1 MKIRHILKSV
11 SRIAAVILVIS
22 AATSHV
28 FAQSGGLEP
37 EPKVLMIFFGDRSQ
51 EMIVEVEVLRD
62 MFPTVPI
69 DWIQAN
75 DPQDLETKL
84 QEYKGSPRYFVLSGH
99 GPNSIS
105 DQYSFGGHQF
115 DAVYSKFQERF
126 PYKAQVYLDSCKA
139 GMNNNIKPQWRGS
152 ALGPDDTLYH
162 AAQYFPGNGVVN
174 NKLNIYSHFGNK
186 DVFFPTLSA
195 NTIGLRSPEESKLGL
210 TANFFD
216 YLKDNLA
223 NGSVGGF
230 YKELSPALPQKH
242 HTIVADD
249 SMYIDPKGPEDST
262 IDEHYVYYEYTP
274 GYLTPEYYEEV
285 EFPRV
290 VENALGENK
299 VPLSVEYQD
308 YWPAMERNG
317 ELTAA
322 PFQVRMVRV
331 TTIEKYPVSKGMP
344 VDELEK
350 FPRIAEKLRE
360 SEVPLDVSISDSWP
374 LDLWGN
380 PGPAQLR
387 TVRVTTKDKYP
398 VFRREPQGK
407 EEEEVIE
414 QYPFYVP
421 GTKE

>member
-152 ALGPDDTLYH
+152 
-162 AAQYFPGNGVVN
+162 
-174 NKLNIYSHFGNK
+174 
-186 DVFFPTLSA
+186 DVP
-195 NTIGLRSPEESKLGL
+195 
-210 TANFFD
+210 
-216 YLKDNLA
+216 
-223 NGSVGGF
+223 
-230 YKELSPALPQKH
+230 
-242 HTIVADD
+242 
-249 SMYIDPKGPEDST
+249 
-262 IDEHYVYYEYTP
+262 
-274 GYLTPEYYEEV
+274 
-285 EFPRV
+285 
-290 VENALGENK
+290 
-299 VPLSVEYQD
+299 
-308 YWPAMERNG
+308 
-317 ELTAA
+317 
-322 PFQVRMVRV
+322 
-331 TTIEKYPVSKGMP
+331 
-344 VDELEK
+344 
-350 FPRIAEKLRE
+350 
-360 SEVPLDVSISDSWP
+360 
-374 LDLWGN
+374 
-380 PGPAQLR
+380 
-387 TVRVTTKDKYP
+387 P
-398 VFRREPQGK
+398 VF
-407 EEEEVIE
+407 
-414 QYPFYVP
+414 
-421 GTKE
+421 

>member
-1 MKIRHILKSV
+1 MKIRHVLKSV
-11 SRIAAVILVIS
+11 SRIAAAILVIS

-51 EMIVEVEVLRD
+51 EMIVEVQVLRD

-84 QEYKGSPRYFVLSGH
+84 QQYKGSPRYFVLSGH
-99 GPNSIS
+99 GPNSYL
-105 DQYSFGGHQF
+105 DRYSFGGHQF
-115 DAVYSKFQERF
+115 DGVYSKFQERF
-126 PYKAQVYLDSCKA
+126 PYKAQVYFDSCKA
-139 GMNNNIKPQWRGS
+139 GMNNNIKPQGPGS
-152 ALGPDDTLYH
+152 ALLPQDTLYH

-174 NKLNIYSHFGNK
+174 NKLNIYCHFGNK

-223 NGSVGGF
+223 DGSVEGF
-230 YKELSPALPQKH
+230 YKELSPKLPQKR
-242 HTIVADD
+242 HTIAVGRA
-249 SMYIDPKGPEDST
+249 YIDPQGPEDST
-262 IDEHYVYYEYTP
+262 VKERYVIYEDQP
-274 GYLTPEYYEEV
+274 GYLTPDFYEEV

-290 VENALGENK
+290 VENALGENE
-299 VPLSVEYQD
+299 VPVSVEVRD
-308 YWPAMERNG
+308 YWPAKEMGG
-317 ELTAA
+317 ELT
-322 PFQVRMVRV
+322 PGPSQLRRVDV
-331 TTIEKYPVSKGMP
+331 TTIQKYPVSRGMP

-350 FPRIAEKLRE
+350 FPGIAQKLRE
-360 SEVPLDVSISDSWP
+360 TEVPLYVHISDQWEVDP
-374 LDLWGN
+374 MGN
-380 PGPAQLR
+380 TDPKPTR
-387 TVRVTTKDKYP
+387 TVRVTTQNKYP

-407 EEEEVIE
+407 EEDEVIE
-414 QYPFYVP
+414 QYPFIVP
-421 GTKE
+421 GTK